1 MGKLYWFDNC
11 NDGFE
16 SVSPSATQEPASESR
31 NVSTFY
37 APWAHQVFF
46 HTSPAKFRL
55 QVGGMG
61 SGKSRPLLM
70 EAIFH
75 ALEYP
80 GSNSLILRKTIPD
93 LKRTVIDKFI
103 ADVPRWMYDFY
114 NQSDHIVYFH
124 PQAEIAADGKPTGK
138 TLQSKLFFG
147 ACEREADVGK
157 YLSTEYVFIGFEELG
172 EFSFA
177 IWDALAARNRC
188 PIPGSRA
195 CMAAA
200 TNPLGIGWSWI
211 KKIWVDKKPF
221 QGMDPEKYNPAD
233 YEYFHST
240 VDQNPIYAQDK
251 EYIGTLERSPLRDK
265 IRWGRLDSVT
275 GQFFDNW
282 DPKRHVRPAS
292 DFLFEDWQPVWI
304 GHDYGFSHFACIV
317 FFTKAILKPRWEG
330 EKPKRVNVALKEIVL
345 QEKTPKEQ
353 TEALISAIPRV
364 QMKGPQAGEVFDNE
378 FPEELQ
384 NQYGYKWQIDSIH
397 FSWERFNRTVSN
409 RTVADEVGE
418 YLQAAGLPL
427 PTRSNTDRIAGWQK
441 IYDLLDT
448 DDLFVILGN
457 DGSGCPTL
465 AEAIPMLVR
474 GDGVTHSMED
484 VVKPKGLSLNDDIA
498 DAARYGIAGTL
509 LDDGEKPE
517 SVRLKEKYG
526 AIKDPMRR
534 AVEQYRDYNLKD
546 AKERR
551 PPKPMTVPSW
561 YRKVRPE

>member
-1 MGKLYWFDNC
+1 MAGVA
-11 NDGFE
+11 E
-16 SVSPSATQEPASESR
+16 SPSDSR
-31 NVSTFY
+31 SISSFY
-37 APWAHQVFF
+37 IPWSHQVNF

-93 LKRTVIDKFI
+93 LKRTVIDKFL
-103 ADVPRWMYDFY
+103 ADVPRWVYDFY

-124 PQAEIAADGKPTGK
+124 PQAELDAKGKPTGR
-138 TLQSKLFFG
+138 TSQSKLFFG

-177 IWDALAARNRC
+177 IWDALSARNRC
-188 PIPGSRA
+188 PIPHSRP
-195 CMAAA
+195 CMAGA
-200 TNPLGIGWSWI
+200 TNPLGVGWSWI
-211 KKIWVDKKPF
+211 KRLWVDHKPF
-221 QGMDPEKYNPAD
+221 QGMDPEKYDQND
-233 YEYFHST
+233 YAYFHST
-240 VDQNPIYAQDK
+240 VDQNPIYAQDR
-251 EYIGTLERSPLRDK
+251 EYIAVLERSPLREK
-265 IRWGRLDSVT
+265 IRWGKLDSVT

-282 DPKRHVRPAS
+282 EPKRHCRPMS

-304 GHDYGFSHFACIV
+304 GWDWGFSHYACIV
-317 FFTKAILKPRWEG
+317 FFTKALLKPRWEG
-330 EKPKRVNVALKEIVL
+330 EKPKRVNVAIKELVL
-345 QEKTPKEQ
+345 SGAGDSQREGNTAEEQ
-353 TEALISAIPRV
+353 TKALISAIPRV
-364 QMKGPQAGEVFDNE
+364 KNPTQRTGQAFDDE
-378 FPEELQ
+378 DLPEELQ

-441 IYDLLDT
+441 MYDLLDT

-484 VVKPKGLSLNDDIA
+484 VVKPKGLSLNDDISE
-498 DAARYGIAGTL
+498 AARYGIAGVL
-509 LDDGEKPE
+509 LDEGDKPE
-517 SVRLKEKYG
+517 SVKLREKLQ
-526 AIKDPMRR
+526 AIKDPMAR
-534 AVEQYRDYNLKD
+534 AVAQYKD
-546 AKERR
+546 WNEKNAKERR
-551 PPKPMTVPSW
+551 PQKPVSVPSW
-561 YRKVRPE
+561 YHRVRPQ